1 MNLTK
6 PNKIRFIILIVI
18 LIITVVFGTLVI
30 TDKNHILLAKITR
43 TPQQKNTTKIIVNVK
58 DQKKEFT
65 SEKESLQEALKDNN
79 ISIFQHDIVTPKLD
93 TNIKKYSLLIVDIQR
108 KYAVTIIDK
117 KNKQEIVTNKNIV
130 KDILKEQ
137 KIKLIKEDTIIPN
150 LDDKIEDNGKII
162 ISRANSVNIV
172 VDGQERN
179 IKTHL
184 KKVDK
189 IIAQA
194 GIKLDKDD
202 YSIPDKNSKIENNA
216 SIEIIRVTKKNETT
230 KDDIAF
236 ETETEYSDQMYE
248 DEQKVTQEGA
258 NGILEKI
265 YEIKLENNKEISR
278 KLVSEKNTLEPQN
291 KIIVYGTKKH
301 PIGKVITGGRATYYY
316 GPTIAACNL
325 FPAGT
330 KLKVTNT
337 NTGQS
342 IEVTVDDT
350 GGFGWPTVIDLR
362 YDYFEKIGGTV
373 NAGVINV
380 TIEEIL

>member
-1 MNLTK
+1 MQTK
-6 PNKIRFIILIVI
+6 PNKIRFIILIII
-18 LIITVVFGTLVI
+18 LIITIVFGTLVI
-30 TDKNHILLAKITR
+30 TDENHVLLAKITR
-43 TPQQKNTTKIIVNVK
+43 TPQQQNTTKIIINDK
-58 DQKKEFT
+58 DSKKEFN
-65 SEKESLQEALKDNN
+65 SDKESLQEALTDNN
-79 ISIFQHDIVTPKLD
+79 ISIFQHDIITPKLD

-117 KNKQEIVTNKNIV
+117 KNKQEIITDKNVV

-150 LDDKIEDNGKII
+150 LDEKIEDNGKIM
-162 ISRANSVNIV
+162 ISRANSVNIT

-202 YSIPDKNSKIENNA
+202 YSIPNKDSKIENNTN
-216 SIEIIRVTKKNETT
+216 IEIIRVSKKNETT
-230 KDDIAF
+230 KNEVAF

-248 DEQKVTQEGA
+248 DEQKVTQNGE
-258 NGILEKI
+258 NGILEKV
-265 YEIKLENNKEISR
+265 YEIKLENNKEVSR
-278 KLVSEKNTLEPQN
+278 KLVSEKNTLKPQN

-301 PIGKVITGGRATYYY
+301 PVGKVITGGRATYYY
-316 GPTIAACNL
+316 GPTIAACNI

-330 KLKVTNT
+330 RLRVTNT
-337 NTGQS
+337 STGQN

-362 YDYFEKIGGTV
+362 YDYFEKIGGTTS
-373 NAGVINV
+373 AGIINV